1 MSGYSRTVT
10 AVPLYD
16 SSMKRRLAAAIL
28 ALLVLGLREK
38 PAGQQPPGSLGREL
52 VGTWTLVSTE
62 RLGSELSRVP
72 NPRGLLV
79 FDSAG
84 HALEI
89 VTRSGRTTFV
99 ANQATAAEAQAT
111 FADFGGFWGSYRV
124 DERQSRITF
133 RPDGAVNPNTPG
145 ADLVRS
151 FEYASDRLTIT
162 SAPIANG
169 GADRTRWV
177 WDRVPVLENLTPAH
191 RQLVGFWQHLV
202 ERRVDAMTGTTI
214 SETRRAPSV
223 IVYTPSGY
231 VGVHFPPLNRKPF
244 AAESP
249 TPEEARAAL
258 AGYVG
263 YYGVYLLYPGL
274 VFHHQLANLGGQT
287 TSFKRFFEI
296 TGDEINLKF
305 PPTVNATVN
314 QGREVRTIVTLK
326 RLSGAAD
333 MLSPKE

>member
-1 MSGYSRTVT
+1 
-10 AVPLYD
+10 L
-16 SSMKRRLAAAIL
+16 KRRLATAIV
-28 ALLVLGLREK
+28 ALFVLGLREN
-38 PAGQQPPGSLGREL
+38 PAGQPTPISSGREL

-62 RLGSELSRVP
+62 RLGTEPSRVL

-79 FDSAG
+79 FDSSG

-89 VTRSGRTTFV
+89 VTRSGRTAFV

-111 FADFGGFWGSYRV
+111 FAEFGGFWGSYRI
-124 DERQSRITF
+124 DERQGRITF
-133 RPDGAVNPNTPG
+133 RPDGAVNPNVPG

-151 FEYASDRLTIT
+151 FEYAGDRLTISSVPT
-162 SAPIANG
+162 ADG
-169 GADRTRWV
+169 GGDRTRWV

-191 RQLVGFWQHLV
+191 RQLVGFWQHVV
-202 ERRVDAMTGTTI
+202 ERRVDAMTGATI

-223 IVYTPSGY
+223 IVYTPAGY

-244 AAESP
+244 ASDSP

-296 TGDEINLKF
+296 TGDEISLKF
-305 PPTVNATVN
+305 PPAVNPTVN

-326 RLSGAAD
+326 RLSGAAE
-333 MLSPKE
+333 MLGQKE